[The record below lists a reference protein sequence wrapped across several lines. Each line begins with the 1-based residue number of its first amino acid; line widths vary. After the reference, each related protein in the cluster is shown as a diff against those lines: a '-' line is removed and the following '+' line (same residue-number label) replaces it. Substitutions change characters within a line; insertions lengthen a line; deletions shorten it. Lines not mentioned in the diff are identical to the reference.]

1 MAKSVVIVGGGTAGW
16 MTASYMR
23 KALDRSISITVL
35 EAPHIKTIGVG
46 EATFSTVKLFFD
58 FLGLPEHEW
67 MPTCN
72 AAYKLAIR
80 FRDWRADGRHF
91 YHPFQRYE
99 MVDGYNMAE
108 WWLKLKRNEAP
119 FDYSCFTIPAL
130 CDAKRSPR
138 YLDGRVFDDK
148 VQDYFMDGRS
158 AKNAFLTDHQVQYPY
173 AYHFDAGLL
182 ARFLETY
189 GKQRGVEQIHDEVL
203 DVVLDEEGAIDYLQT
218 RDHGA
223 VAADLFVDCTGFR
236 GLLINKAL
244 GEPFIS
250 FNDSLLCDSAV
261 AMQVPVDIKQE
272 GIDPCTTATAMG
284 AGWVWNIPLYG
295 RLGTG
300 YVYSSSF
307 LDKEKAEAELRRH
320 LGPKSEGC
328 PANHI
333 RMRIGRNRNSWVK
346 NCVAIG
352 LSSGFVEPL
361 ESTGIFFIQ
370 HGIEELVHHFP
381 SGAVD
386 DQMVKSYN
394 RLVAEC
400 IDGVR
405 DFLTLHYYASDR
417 QDNEFWR
424 ATKQVALP
432 SDLDE
437 RLKLWSR
444 RMPNAKNVNNA
455 YHGFESYSYSVM
467 LLGLNYEPAGSL
479 PVLDFLD
486 DRNALEMFRRIRQ
499 RTEHLVATLPSQYE
513 YLTHV
518 RAQDGR
524 SVDEVLYPRTMP
536 LAAYERPSRPARRAP
551 AGNLVAVSP

>member
-1 MAKSVVIVGGGTAGW
+1 
-16 MTASYMR
+16 MTATYMR
-23 KALDRSISITVL
+23 KALDQSINITVL
-35 EAPHIKTIGVG
+35 ESPNIKTIGVG

-58 FLGLPEHEW
+58 FLGLAEQDW
-67 MPTCN
+67 MPSCN
-72 AAYKLAIR
+72 GAYKLAIR
-80 FRDWRADGRHF
+80 FKNWRADGRHF

-108 WWLKLKRNEAP
+108 WWLKLKRGEEP
-119 FDYSCFTIPAL
+119 FDYACFTIPAM

-148 VQDYFMDGRS
+148 VQDYFMDGMS

-182 ARFLETY
+182 ARFLEGY
-189 GKQRGVEQIHDEVL
+189 GKERGVEQIHDEVL
-203 DVVLDEEGAIDYLQT
+203 DVILKADGSIDYLQT

-223 VAADLFVDCTGFR
+223 VAGDLFVDCTGFR

-244 GEPFIS
+244 GEPFQS
-250 FNDSLLCDSAV
+250 FSDTLLCDSAV
-261 AMQVPVDIKQE
+261 ALQIPVDIKAH
-272 GIDPCTTATAMG
+272 GIDPCTTATAMSS
-284 AGWVWNIPLYG
+284 GWSWNIPLYG
-295 RLGTG
+295 RVGTG
-300 YVYSSSF
+300 YVYSSAFQS
-307 LDKEKAEAELRRH
+307 KEKAEQEFRRH
-320 LGPKSEGC
+320 LGPIAENA

-352 LSSGFVEPL
+352 LASGFVEPL

-370 HGIEELVHHFP
+370 HAIEELVHHFP
-381 SGAVD
+381 NGGVD
-386 DQMVKSYN
+386 EEMVKSYN
-394 RLVAEC
+394 RVVAQA

-405 DFLTLHYYASDR
+405 DFLILHYFASDR
-417 QDNEFWR
+417 KDTEFWR
-424 ATKQVALP
+424 ATKEITAP
-432 SDLDE
+432 AELDE
-437 RLKLWSR
+437 RMKLWR
-444 RMPNAKNVNNA
+444 RRLPNAKNINTS

-467 LLGLNYEPAGSL
+467 LLGLNYEPPTGL

-486 DRNALEMFRRIRQ
+486 DRNALEMFRKIKQ

-518 RAQDGR
+518 RAMKGR
-524 SVDEVLYPRTMP
+524 SADEALYVRGSMTYDQRYGV
-536 LAAYERPSRPARRAP
+536 AAATPE
-551 AGNLVAVSP
+551 LVSQ

>member
-1 MAKSVVIVGGGTAGW
+1 MAKNVVVVGGGTAGW
-16 MTASYMR
+16 MTATYMR

-35 EAPHIKTIGVG
+35 EAPNIKTIGVG

-58 FLGLPEHEW
+58 FLGLAEHEW
-67 MPTCN
+67 MPSCN

-80 FRDWRADGRHF
+80 FANWRADGKSF

-108 WWLKLKRNEAP
+108 WWMKLKRDDEA
-119 FDYSCFTIPAL
+119 FDYSCFAIPAM

-148 VQDYFMDGRS
+148 AQDLFTDGMGT
-158 AKNAFLTDHQVQYPY
+158 KNAFLADHKAQIPY

-182 ARFLETY
+182 SRFLEGW
-189 GKQRGVEQIHDEVL
+189 GKQLGVEQIHDEVL
-203 DVVLDEEGAIDYLQT
+203 DVVLKDDGSIDYLQT

-223 VAADLFVDCTGFR
+223 VSGDLFIDCTGFR

-244 GEPFIS
+244 SEPFIS

-261 AMQVPVDIKQE
+261 ALQIPVDIKTA
-272 GIDPCTTATAMG
+272 GMDPCTTATAMSS
-284 AGWVWNIPLYG
+284 GWSWNIPLYG
-295 RLGTG
+295 RVGTG

-307 LDKEKAEAELRRH
+307 ISKDEAEAEFRRH
-320 LGPKSEGC
+320 LGPVADGC
-328 PANHI
+328 TANHI
-333 RMRIGRNRNSWVK
+333 RMRIGRSRNSWVK

-381 SGAVD
+381 NGAID
-386 DQMVKSYN
+386 EEMVKSYN
-394 RLVAEC
+394 RVVAQC

-405 DFLTLHYYASDR
+405 EFLVLHYVASDR
-417 QDNEFWR
+417 QDTEFWR
-424 ATKQVALP
+424 ATKQVAVP
-432 SDLDE
+432 DSLDE

-444 RMPNAKNVNNA
+444 RLPNAKNINTN

-467 LLGLNYEPAGSL
+467 LLGLNYEPSASL

-486 DRNALEMFRRIRQ
+486 DRNALEMFRRIKQ

-518 RAQDGR
+518 RSMKGR
-524 SVDEVLYPRTMP
+524 SAYEALYVRGRMAYDQRALSVPE
-536 LAAYERPSRPARRAP
+536 LAAAP
-551 AGNLVAVSP
+551 VV

>member
-16 MTASYMR
+16 MTAAYMR

-35 EAPHIKTIGVG
+35 EAPHIKTVGVG

-67 MPTCN
+67 MPSCN
-72 AAYKLAIR
+72 ATYKMAIR
-80 FRDWRADGRHF
+80 FKNWRGDGEHF

-108 WWLKLKRNEAP
+108 WWLKLKRGEEP
-119 FDYSCFTIPAL
+119 FDYSCFSIPAMV
-130 CDAKRSPR
+130 DAKRSPR

-148 VQDYFMDGRS
+148 VQDYFSADG

-182 ARFLETY
+182 ARFLEGY

-203 DVVLDEEGAIDYLQT
+203 DVVLKADGGVDYLQT

-223 VAADLFVDCTGFR
+223 VTGDLFVDCTGFR
-236 GLLINKAL
+236 GLLINKAM

-250 FNDSLLCDSAV
+250 FSESLLCDSAI
-261 AMQVPVDIKQE
+261 ALQVPVDIKE
-272 GIDPCTTATAMG
+272 NGIDPCTTATAMD
-284 AGWVWNIPLYG
+284 AGWSWNIPLYG
-295 RLGTG
+295 RIGTG

-307 LDKEKAEAELRRH
+307 IDKDQAETEFRRH
-320 LGPKSEGC
+320 LGPKADGC
-328 PANHI
+328 TANHI
-333 RMRIGRNRNSWVK
+333 RMRIGRSRNSWVK

-381 SGAVD
+381 NGTVD
-386 DQMVKSYN
+386 EEMVKSYN
-394 RLVAEC
+394 RVVGEC

-405 DFLTLHYYASDR
+405 SFLTLHYYASER
-417 QDNEFWR
+417 TDNDFWR

-432 SDLDE
+432 AELEE
-437 RLKLWSR
+437 RMKLWSR
-444 RMPNAKNVNNA
+444 RLPNGKNVNND

-467 LLGLNYEPAGSL
+467 LLGLNHEPATSL

-486 DRNALEMFRRIRQ
+486 DRNALEMFRKIRR

-513 YLTHV
+513 YLSHV
-518 RAQDGR
+518 RAMKGR
-524 SVDEVLYPRTMP
+524 GTEEVLYPRRQP
-536 LAAYERPSRPARRAP
+536 LAFEPAVMSGP
-551 AGNLVAVSP
+551 ELIAVGQ